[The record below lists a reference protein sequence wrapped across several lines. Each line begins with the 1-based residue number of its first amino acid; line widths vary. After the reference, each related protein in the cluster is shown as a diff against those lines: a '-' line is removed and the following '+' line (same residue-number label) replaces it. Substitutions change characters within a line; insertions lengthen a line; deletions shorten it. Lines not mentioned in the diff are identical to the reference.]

1 MNESSFSTSGCVPV
15 TIRPPHPQ
23 NVATTLPTVKMI
35 VEVSKSSAILTSGAT
50 LKVIKSKEALA
61 VVDARAWPPILDTDD
76 LPKKKL
82 TAVYKA
88 PTPEMICYIDFSV
101 STTGMLAGVK
111 VWSNLVY
118 KLHFHQMSLVTR
130 KPVFGVCNQGLLR
143 PACSA
148 TETS

>member
-1 MNESSFSTSGCVPV
+1 MFFLRLGCVPV
-15 TIRPPHPQ
+15 TVRPPHPQ
-23 NVATTLPTVKMI
+23 NVSTTLPTVKMI

-61 VVDARAWPPILDTDD
+61 VVDARAWPTILDTDD

-82 TAVYKA
+82 AAVYKA

-111 VWSNLVY
+111 VGHITFRLNRL
-118 KLHFHQMSLVTR
+118 KQIPSLLLMY
-130 KPVFGVCNQGLLR
+130 FNGLNYEQIADQTAFLG
-143 PACSA
+143 AV
-148 TETS
+148 

>member
-1 MNESSFSTSGCVPV
+1 
-15 TIRPPHPQ
+15 
-23 NVATTLPTVKMI
+23 MI

-61 VVDARAWPPILDTDD
+61 VVDARAWPTILDTDD

-82 TAVYKA
+82 AAVYKA

-111 VWSNLVY
+111 VGRITFRQ
-118 KLHFHQMSLVTR
+118 KQMFASI
-130 KPVFGVCNQGLLR
+130 FG
-143 PACSA
+143 PK
-148 TETS
+148 TSG